1 MKTIFC
7 LLFFIFFL
15 FSFSKAQTNL
25 VPNSSFEIDTNCNG
39 NLISFA
45 PPWNSPTN
53 GTPDLYN
60 TCGTSI
66 NGALPTNLFGFQ
78 NTHSGNGYIGAG
90 FYGYVSSF
98 YYIEYLQIKLDTNL
112 ITNKRYCASFY
123 LSLAN
128 NSKYA
133 IRNLG
138 MYFSDTL
145 ISEFNTTS
153 NFQFTPQIIDANY
166 ETDTLNWVLFSG
178 TFTAIGGERYL
189 IIGNFKDSANTD
201 LITVRPTGGGA
212 YYYIDDV
219 DVHLYNPETEPC
231 CVCYSNIGIAEV
243 SDEDGV
249 KVYPNPTD
257 GVFNLE
263 FSCNDNQMVE
273 INVYNLLGENVVNS
287 KYNATKGSNKAK
299 IDLQTLN
306 EGIYIV
312 RLYKNG
318 IFANAKIIKQ

>member
-219 DVHLYNPETEPC
+219 DVHYCPSGEGLAELDNPYYITLSP
-231 CVCYSNIGIAEV
+231 NPN
-243 SDEDGV
+243 DGV
-249 KVYPNPTD
+249 MTLNYHLN
-257 GVFNLE
+257 E
-263 FSCNDNQMVE
+263 NDNAVLMLYDITGRIISNFQ
-273 INVYNLLGENVVNS
+273 INTKNTLLNIDESELNAGIYYYNLRVN
-287 KYNATKGSNKAK
+287 NK
-299 IDLQTLN
+299 
-306 EGIYIV
+306 V
-312 RLYKNG
+312 YKNG
-318 IFANAKIIKQ
+318 KIVIIK